1 MFHDGSVCTQWYKSV
16 DRSALLVYRSLAPP
30 STNRAAVDSWRSPCS
45 SAAVVHAAAARPAVP
60 SVNNRP
66 SLVSG
71 RSLHFLEHSAR
82 WCAVRTVCLFL
93 PATAKDIPVS
103 PVISGHH
110 SLNFRTTPSWTLQK
124 FRLFSWLALTLTLAR
139 LVIQEARTASDVV
152 IVSAALY
159 SAISRL
165 CTTFLCSIC
174 AAVRS
179 SEMAWFT
186 MKNLSGWLFTA
197 IRLSISANGPVC
209 VCWWRSAI
217 CRWWR

>member
-1 MFHDGSVCTQWYKSV
+1 MTFT
-16 DRSALLVYRSLAPP
+16 L
-30 STNRAAVDSWRSPCS
+30 TCS
-45 SAAVVHAAAARPAVP
+45 SAAVVHAAAVRPAVP
-60 SVNNRP
+60 SVNSWP

-110 SLNFRTTPSWTLQK
+110 SLNFRTTLSWTLQQ
-124 FRLFSWLALTLTLAR
+124 FRLFSWLALTSTLAR

-165 CTTFLCSIC
+165 CTTVLSSIC

-179 SEMAWFT
+179 SEMVYDEV
-186 MKNLSGWLFTA
+186 LIWLAFYSYSSVNQ
-197 IRLSISANGPVC
+197 RQ
-209 VCWWRSAI
+209 RSSLCLLVSHRHRSMVALTSDRPAAQRDRPI
-217 CRWWR
+217 ACNVAVE